1 MAAVFTLT
9 GCGNTVD
16 KQKLVELTG
25 DKSFE
30 QVKAA
35 YKTAYFYEKK
45 DEVEVYT
52 YYLKKNEDK
61 VPGFDFEMYSTKT
74 AQDYQK
80 AKKELEEKLQ
90 KMRDNLHK
98 ITITQL
104 RNEMQNTAFFMGQAK
119 PIDDYIKGL
128 EQLQKDKW
136 AMMDATK
143 KAQREAFEA
152 ADRARPGYVEKA
164 KVVPMKRTAEEQN
177 RRKREHAERK
187 EKELERITQQQNK
200 ARETQR

>member
-1 MAAVFTLT
+1 MKKILIGAVVTAVFTLT
-9 GCGNTVD
+9 GCGDTVN
-16 KQKLVELTG
+16 KQKLAELTG

-30 QVKAA
+30 QVQAA

-80 AKKELEEKLQ
+80 AKKELSDKLQ
-90 KMRDNLHK
+90 KIRENLDK
-98 ITITQL
+98 VTITQL
-104 RNEMQNTAFFMGQAK
+104 KNEMTMYAFMMGQAK
-119 PIDDYIKGL
+119 PIDDYVKAL

-143 KAQREAFEA
+143 KAQREAFEV
-152 ADRARPGYVEKA
+152 ADRSRPGYVEKT
-164 KVVPMKRTAEEQN
+164 KVDYSNGIKR
-177 RRKREHAERK
+177 
-187 EKELERITQQQNK
+187 
-200 ARETQR
+200 